1 MNHACSNRSR
11 ESKLPAKSN
20 INEFM
25 RKFLLGLIAVAAIL
39 LPLSQNAQAHWGYY
53 HHYYGG
59 YHQAY
64 WHHRYW
70 HGGFWNGGYWHP
82 GYWYPG
88 PVVVVAPY

>member
-1 MNHACSNRSR
+1 
-11 ESKLPAKSN
+11 
-20 INEFM
+20 M
-25 RKFLLGLIAVAAIL
+25 RKFLLGLIAVAAVL
-39 LPLSQNAQAHWGYY
+39 LPLSQSAQAHWGYY

-64 WHHRYW
+64 WQHRYW